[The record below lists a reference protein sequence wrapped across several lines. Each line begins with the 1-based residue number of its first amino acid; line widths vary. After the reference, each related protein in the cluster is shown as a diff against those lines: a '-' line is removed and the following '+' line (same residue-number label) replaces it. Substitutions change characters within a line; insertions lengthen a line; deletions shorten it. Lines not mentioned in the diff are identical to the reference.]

1 MAHGEIAVTTELVRR
16 NIRLVGLDYHMNSK
30 EIIEVDLSQ

>member
-16 NIRLVGLDYHMNSK
+16 NIKMVV
-30 EIIEVDLSQ
+30 IICNVVSF

>member
-16 NIRLVGLDYHMNSK
+16 NIKMVV
-30 EIIEVDLSQ
+30 IICKVVSL